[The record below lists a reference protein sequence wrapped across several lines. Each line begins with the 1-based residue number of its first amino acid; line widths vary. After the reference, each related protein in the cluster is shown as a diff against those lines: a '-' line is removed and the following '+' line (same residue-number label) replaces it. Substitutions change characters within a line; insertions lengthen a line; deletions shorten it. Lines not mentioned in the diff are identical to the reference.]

1 MFEFE
6 LIYPTIE
13 KNHKRRMMMSAK
25 KWMSLIIVFLLLASC
40 NLPAGNAT
48 AVEESPQSSDV
59 DAVGISVE
67 LTTVARMTE
76 AAGSAVAPLAVD
88 STTAPIATPTETPS
102 PTPCIPLVTATTNA
116 NVRSGPDTAYV
127 VVGSLSLGAT
137 AEVAGRNDNNSWW
150 YIKYA
155 GASGGYAWIAGSVV
169 TTSCLP
175 AVVQVVAAPP
185 LPPTAT
191 PTNTEVPPIVVAAK
205 PDVHVSEYTWS
216 PSPPHMG
223 VSFHV
228 RVGAYNQGDA
238 AAGAFTVQWWLS
250 TSAPAPACTW
260 NIPSMAAHG
269 GRILECD
276 YIPGGWANYPS
287 QVVVDSG
294 NTLDESDEGNNIWS
308 ETLSIQP

>member
-1 MFEFE
+1 MRSK
-6 LIYPTIE
+6 T
-13 KNHKRRMMMSAK
+13 
-25 KWMSLIIVFLLLASC
+25 WTFLVVLFLALTSC
-40 NLPAGNAT
+40 NLPVGNAPATVEGSQSPEVDTVGT
-48 AVEESPQSSDV
+48 A
-59 DAVGISVE
+59 VE
-67 LTTVARMTE
+67 LTTVARLTE
-76 AAGSAVAPLAVD
+76 AAGSAVAPVAD
-88 STTAPIATPTETPS
+88 TPASAPINTPTETPS
-102 PTPCIPLVTATTNA
+102 PTPCTPLVTSTTNA
-116 NVRSGPDTAYV
+116 NVRSGPDTAYN
-127 VVGSLSLGAT
+127 VVGFLSQGGT
-137 AEVAGRNDNNSWW
+137 AKVAGRNDANTWW
-150 YIKYA
+150 YIEYP

-175 AVVQVVAAPP
+175 AVVQAVAAPP

-191 PTNTEVPPIVVAAK
+191 PTPTHTNVPEPVVVAK
-205 PDVHVSEYTWS
+205 PDVYVSEYTWS

-260 NIPSMAAHG
+260 NIPSMAARG

-276 YIPGGWANYPS
+276 YTPGGWANYPS

-294 NTLDESDEGNNIWS
+294 NTLDENNEGNNVWS
-308 ETLSIQP
+308 EALQIVP